1 MDFGWLTRL
10 GSLFLKIFW
19 TDISKNLKFFRC
31 GSETGSEARE
41 ICSRIAADTP
51 KAFASGQP
59 PLQPSGRGANPSIGH
74 VVPVCLSGTRR
85 KLCEMTDEQQD
96 EQFYRDTESIA
107 FPKLDDHQLSLLEP
121 LGNRRVLKRGEL
133 VFKAGQRN
141 VGLAIILRGELEAF
155 EQRDGVEQ
163 ILATAHERDFT
174 GDVAMLQGTSVLAS
188 ARVTSE
194 EAEILH
200 VPATELRRAFAEL
213 PGVSE
218 PIVKALIMRRKRL
231 RRDREFAGLR
241 VLAAAGTREGRQL
254 DDFLDKNRIPHRL
267 VEFESEQGQ
276 ALSKRLHLTTRDL
289 PALIT
294 PAGAPLRRPSLR
306 EVAQVAG
313 LLRPL
318 AFEDE
323 NEIMADLAIVG
334 AGPAGLA
341 AAVYAA
347 SEGLRT
353 VVLESYA
360 PGGQAGSSSLIENF
374 FGFPTGISGG
384 DLTWLAQLQAYR
396 FGAKFS
402 TPAQALS
409 LDYNATDEYRAC
421 LQVEGCSAVLRTKSV
436 LIATG
441 ADYRRLDAEGREQFE
456 NMGVYYA
463 ATAMEGKLCRN
474 ETVVVVGSGNSAGQA
489 AMYLSEGAAKVL
501 LVVRGKNIESKM
513 SDYLSRRVQA
523 RENIEILCQTEIR
536 KMLGG
541 KKLEQIE
548 MENTQTGE
556 RRMVQTPAVF
566 SMIGAKPCT
575 EWLPPEIERD
585 NKGFIKTG
593 TSVATAPAW
602 QSNKHQ
608 PGPLETSLPGIF
620 AAGDVRSGSVKRC
633 AAAVGEGG
641 MAVAGVQIRLASSP

>member
-1 MDFGWLTRL
+1 MW
-10 GSLFLKIFW
+10 
-19 TDISKNLKFFRC
+19 
-31 GSETGSEARE
+31 EV
-41 ICSRIAADTP
+41 TP
-51 KAFASGQP
+51 
-59 PLQPSGRGANPSIGH
+59 
-74 VVPVCLSGTRR
+74 
-85 KLCEMTDEQQD
+85 DEQRD

-121 LGNRRVLKRGEL
+121 LADRRVLKRGDL
-133 VFKAGQRN
+133 IFKAGQRDL
-141 VGLAIILRGELEAF
+141 GLTIVLRGEMEAF
-155 EQRDGVEQ
+155 ELRDGTEQ
-163 ILATAHERDFT
+163 ILATARERDFI
-174 GDVAMLQGTSVLAS
+174 GDVSMLQGTSALATV
-188 ARVTSE
+188 RVTSP
-194 EAEILH
+194 EAEILQ
-200 VPATELRRAFAEL
+200 VPAAELRRAFAEL

-218 PIVKALIMRRKRL
+218 PIVKALIMRRRRL

-241 VLAAAGTREGRQL
+241 VLATRGTREGRQL
-254 DDFLDKNRIPHRL
+254 DDFLDKNHIPHRFI
-267 VEFESEQGQ
+267 EFESEQGQ
-276 ALSKRLHLTTRDL
+276 ALSKRLHLTSRDL
-289 PALIT
+289 PTLIT
-294 PAGAPLRRPSLR
+294 TAGAPLRRPSLR

-318 AFEDE
+318 AFENE
-323 NEIMADLAIVG
+323 NEIMSDLTIVG

-409 LDYNATDEYRAC
+409 LHYDAADEYRAC

-463 ATAMEGKLCRN
+463 ATAMEGQICRG
-474 ETVVVVGSGNSAGQA
+474 ETVIVAGSGNSAGQA
-489 AMYLSEGAAKVL
+489 AMFLSDGAAKVL
-501 LVVRGKNIESKM
+501 LVIRGENLSKM
-513 SDYLSRRVQA
+513 SSYLSRRVEAQK
-523 RENIEILCQTEIR
+523 NVEILYHTQIR
-536 KMLGG
+536 KMSGN
-541 KKLEQIE
+541 KMLEE
-548 MENTQTGE
+548 AELENTETDE
-556 RRMVQTPAVF
+556 RRVVRTPAIF
-566 SMIGAKPCT
+566 SMIGANPCT
-575 EWLPPEIERD
+575 EWLPLEIERD
-585 NKGFIKTG
+585 DKGFIKTG
-593 TSVATAPAW
+593 SAVANAPAW
-602 QSNKHQ
+602 KENKRQ
-608 PGPLETSLPGIF
+608 PGPLETSLPNIF

-641 MAVAGVQIRLASSP
+641 MAVAGIQIALAASTDRG